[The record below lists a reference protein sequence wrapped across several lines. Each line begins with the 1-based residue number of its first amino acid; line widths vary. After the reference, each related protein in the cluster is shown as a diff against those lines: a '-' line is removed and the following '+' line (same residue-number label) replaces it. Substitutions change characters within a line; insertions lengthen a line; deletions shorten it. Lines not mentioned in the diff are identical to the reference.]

1 MTPVIGN
8 EECGIRVRS
17 TLFAGLALA
26 ISAFTIPALQ
36 AQSGASQTQS
46 QAPANSP
53 TQDIPDAPSTVQPP
67 APKLPPE
74 VPPGSGGSAPPAYPG
89 EAGQQPDQQQQAPPM
104 PPVQTIPPGSRPR
117 NQINPREDLYTISVS
132 ANVVQIPV
140 MVKYSD
146 GRPVDGLLPKDFTV
160 LENGKKQ
167 TLMYFT
173 SDPFEL
179 SVAVVLD
186 TAIADVALQKVNE
199 TYGSLVG
206 AFSPYDE
213 VALYTYSSTVTQVT
227 DYSGRPQRLTA
238 ALNQMKLVRGHDN
251 GPPVLGGPLG
261 PDGPTVN
268 GAPVGGPIIQPVNT
282 PPREAHVLNDAI
294 LRAALDLSKR
304 DRTRRKVILV
314 ISDGRELGSK
324 ASYRDVLKV
333 LETHGIQV
341 KAVVVDSGALPVY
354 KQIERIHH
362 LPGQG
367 YSDILPRYCSATGGG
382 QIFSELSRNA
392 MEDAYAQITSEA
404 RNQYTLA
411 YIPKATAGPVYRS
424 IEVQVD
430 KKGLNI
436 YTKAGYYPVPSAH

>member
-1 MTPVIGN
+1 M
-8 EECGIRVRS
+8 
-17 TLFAGLALA
+17 
-26 ISAFTIPALQ
+26 
-36 AQSGASQTQS
+36 
-46 QAPANSP
+46 
-53 TQDIPDAPSTVQPP
+53 
-67 APKLPPE
+67 
-74 VPPGSGGSAPPAYPG
+74 
-89 EAGQQPDQQQQAPPM
+89 
-104 PPVQTIPPGSRPR
+104 
-117 NQINPREDLYTISVS
+117 
-132 ANVVQIPV
+132 
-140 MVKYSD
+140 
-146 GRPVDGLLPKDFTV
+146 
-160 LENGKKQ
+160 
-167 TLMYFT
+167 
-173 SDPFEL
+173 
-179 SVAVVLD
+179 
-186 TAIADVALQKVNE
+186 
-199 TYGSLVG
+199 
-206 AFSPYDE
+206 
-213 VALYTYSSTVTQVT
+213 
-227 DYSGRPQRLTA
+227 
-238 ALNQMKLVRGHDN
+238 
-251 GPPVLGGPLG
+251 
-261 PDGPTVN
+261 
-268 GAPVGGPIIQPVNT
+268 
-282 PPREAHVLNDAI
+282 NDAI